1 MPDISLDPRIQRA
14 DLEASPAS
22 SGLAQNEEWETFAIL
37 HQDKRGSAHEF
48 VGIVHAPDP
57 ELALLFAKE
66 QFGRRKKTVNLWAVR
81 STDIFTFQHE
91 DDDMFS
97 TIPDKNYREASGYP
111 VRKRINKYLD
121 ELKDLAKN
129 KYLDMMEEQS
139 G

>member
-1 MPDISLDPRIQRA
+1 MDSLDPRIRRA
-14 DLEASPAS
+14 DLDASPAS
-22 SGLAQNEEWETFAIL
+22 SGLAQNEHWETFAIF
-37 HQDKRGSAHEF
+37 HQDKRGAAHEF

-66 QFGRRKKTVNLWAVR
+66 QYGRRKKTVNLWAVR

-97 TIPDKNYREASGYP
+97 TVPDKNYREASGYP

-121 ELKDLAKN
+121 ELKELAKS

>member
-1 MPDISLDPRIQRA
+1 MDTLAPRIRRA

-22 SGLAQNEEWETFAIL
+22 SGLAQNEEWETFAIF
-37 HQDKRGSAHEF
+37 HQDKRGAAHEF

-97 TIPDKNYREASGYP
+97 TIPDKTYREASGYP
-111 VRKRINKYLD
+111 VRKRINKYLE
-121 ELKDLAKN
+121 ELKAMQHKPV
-129 KYLDMMEEQS
+129 EEEDEA
-139 G
+139 

>member
-1 MPDISLDPRIQRA
+1 MTNSLDPRIRRA

-22 SGLAQNEEWETFAIL
+22 SGLAQNEEWETFAIF

-48 VGIVHAPDP
+48 VGIIHAPDP
-57 ELALLFAKE
+57 ELALIFAKE

-97 TIPDKNYREASGYP
+97 TVPDKNYREASGYP

-121 ELKDLAKN
+121 ELKELANN
-129 KYLDMMEEQS
+129 KYLDMMEKES

>member
-1 MPDISLDPRIQRA
+1 MTDILDPRIRRA

-22 SGLAQNEEWETFAIL
+22 GGLVQNEEWETFAIF
-37 HQDKRGSAHEF
+37 HQDKRGAAHEF

-57 ELALLFAKE
+57 ELALVFAKE

-97 TIPDKNYREASGYP
+97 TVPEKTYREASGYP

-121 ELKDLAKN
+121 ELKEVAKN